1 MAKTYKFIS
10 RTTGNHNG
18 EEVARVVFDGKK
30 STWSGD
36 PDMKTLVVGEKF
48 PETEGMPFDDTN
60 PEHME
65 SLPLIISG
73 DYLWV
78 AEE

>member
-10 RTTGNHNG
+10 RIGNSDG
-18 EEVARVVFDGKK
+18 REVARVVFDGKT

-36 PDMKTLVVGEKF
+36 PDMKGMVVGEKF
-48 PETEGMPFDDTN
+48 AQTDGNPFDDTN
-60 PEHME
+60 PDHME
-65 SLPLIISG
+65 MLPLIISG

-78 AEE
+78 AEI

>member
-1 MAKTYKFIS
+1 MPTYVFIERDGNGKEAEIAK
-10 RTTGNHNG
+10 
-18 EEVARVVFDGKK
+18 VVFDGKT

-36 PDMKTLVVGEKF
+36 PDMKEMVVGQISGY
-48 PETEGMPFDDTN
+48 TEGKPFDDTN
-60 PEHME
+60 PDHMAM
-65 SLPLIISG
+65 LTMIVSG